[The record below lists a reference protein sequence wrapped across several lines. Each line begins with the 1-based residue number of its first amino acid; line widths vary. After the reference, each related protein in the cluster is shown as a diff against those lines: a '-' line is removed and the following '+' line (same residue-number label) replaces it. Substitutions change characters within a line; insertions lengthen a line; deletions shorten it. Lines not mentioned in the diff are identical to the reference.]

1 MALALTR
8 ELTDIDEV
16 AEACLDAYIWSG
28 EVADLMTW
36 NRLFL
41 GESIHEAP
49 STPTVVARSART
61 IECVLPHD
69 ADPADYVPGFRRMM
83 SEDWTVRLLVH
94 ASRMGKAHS
103 QLRGTAVSIQPWWF
117 DGGSVQFGRPEVP

>member
-49 STPTVVARSART
+49 STPTVIARSART

-83 SEDWTVRLLVH
+83 SEDSSISTPTFGSTVQK
-94 ASRMGKAHS
+94 G
-103 QLRGTAVSIQPWWF
+103 
-117 DGGSVQFGRPEVP
+117 